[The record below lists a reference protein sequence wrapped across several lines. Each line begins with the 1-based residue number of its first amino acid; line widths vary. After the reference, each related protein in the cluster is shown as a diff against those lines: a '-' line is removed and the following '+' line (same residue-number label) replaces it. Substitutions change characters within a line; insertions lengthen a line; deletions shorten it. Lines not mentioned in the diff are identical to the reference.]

1 VDGHYQKESKAMTV
15 IQDSEKTVVVRNAR
29 GRVDTFIGCVDT
41 GRAEL
46 NVTVSGN
53 ETDLSLCE
61 ALEDE
66 ERPIA
71 ADNATVEGRA
81 HTYILLGDEDLDGLL
96 RLLTKAREVR
106 RLAAAATPDSQRH
119 AGG

>member
-1 VDGHYQKESKAMTV
+1 MTV
-15 IQDSEKTVVVRNAR
+15 IQGSEKIAVERNAR
-29 GRVDTFIGCVDT
+29 GQVDTAIGCVDT

-46 NVTVSGN
+46 NVTVSGD

-61 ALEDE
+61 VLEDE

-71 ADNATVEGRA
+71 ARNATVEGHA

-96 RLLTKAREVR
+96 RLLTRAREVR
-106 RLAAAATPDSQRH
+106 RLAEAAAQDSQPR
-119 AGG
+119 